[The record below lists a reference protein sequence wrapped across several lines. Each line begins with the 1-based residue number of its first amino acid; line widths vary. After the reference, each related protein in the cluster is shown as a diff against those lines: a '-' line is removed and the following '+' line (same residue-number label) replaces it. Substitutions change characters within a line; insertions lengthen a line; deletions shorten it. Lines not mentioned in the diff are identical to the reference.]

1 MSAPSSVT
9 FRGAARTFHTFI
21 DELKQKP
28 DWQDSTMR
36 LKLQYMAKA
45 FDDIKDSMT
54 PSLADEVAIACRINL
69 QSMTPT
75 IAMWICKSPVY
86 QELEKASSVEKNI
99 SFPDWFFLAS
109 LYRPDHH
116 RLRPYR
122 D

>member
-1 MSAPSSVT
+1 M
-9 FRGAARTFHTFI
+9 FQTFI

-28 DWQDSTMR
+28 DWQDLEM
-36 LKLQYMAKA
+36 KWVLQYMGKD
-45 FDDIKDSMT
+45 FDEVKDNMT
-54 PSLADEVAIACRINL
+54 PSLADELAIACRINL

-75 IAMWICKSPVY
+75 IAVWICKSPVY
-86 QELEKASSVEKNI
+86 QELEKASSVGKNI

-109 LYRPDHH
+109 VYRPDHN